1 MKLLNAILFCLS
13 VSIVTLGS
21 AVAENRTEVGIS
33 IPLSGPLN
41 SFGVAISNGIKLAE
55 EQTPEKFERIKFII
69 DDNRYDAK
77 TALASFNNLYRR
89 PNIQLVFMWG
99 SPTCM
104 AVAPIAERSQRP
116 LICFSGDSKPHLQY
130 VMSFNNPAQ
139 DYASIIAKHLKT
151 RELGRVGLVYSE
163 IPFYV
168 SLADALVQHPN
179 AARSILFRESI
190 SPDAQDLSTLA
201 SKLKAQRLD
210 TIVLFLVPSQ
220 ISTVSKQFSRVGFH
234 PTIIGAD
241 TFSDTAAMRD
251 TSGSFRNAAYVDM
264 AVDPTFAKE
273 YQRKY
278 QDGSNITFAFNGYHF
293 ALLVGDLFDGANHP
307 LSSGQL
313 LAKLRAYEGS
323 RTISYRRDQSFGQ
336 YFAFPIELKRCEE
349 SGEIAE
355 KKG

>member
-1 MKLLNAILFCLS
+1 MKLLKAILFCLS

-21 AVAENRTEVGIS
+21 AVADNRTEVGIS
-33 IPLSGPLN
+33 IPLSGPLS
-41 SFGVAISNGIKLAE
+41 SFGVAISNGIQLAE

-77 TALASFNNLYRR
+77 TALASFSNLYRR
-89 PNIQLVFMWG
+89 PNMQLVFVWG

-116 LICFSGDSKPHLQY
+116 LICFSGDPKPHLQY

-139 DYASIIAKHLKT
+139 DYASIVASYLTT
-151 RELGRVGLVYSE
+151 RELGLVYSE

-201 SKLKAQRLD
+201 SKLKAQELD
-210 TIVLFLVPSQ
+210 AVVLFLVPSQ
-220 ISTVSKQFSRVGFH
+220 ISAVSKQFSRVGFH

-241 TFSDTAAMRD
+241 TFSDAAAMRD

-278 QDGSNITFAFNGYHF
+278 QDGSNIAFAFNGYHF
-293 ALLVGDLFDGANHP
+293 ARLVGDLFDGANHP

-336 YFAFPIELKRCEE
+336 YFAFPIELKRLQE

-355 KKG
+355 KQG